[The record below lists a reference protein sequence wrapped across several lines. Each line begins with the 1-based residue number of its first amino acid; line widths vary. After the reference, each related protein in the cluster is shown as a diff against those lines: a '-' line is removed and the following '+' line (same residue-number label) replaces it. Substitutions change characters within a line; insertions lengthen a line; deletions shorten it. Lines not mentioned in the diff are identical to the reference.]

1 MAGMAPEGWEKPWP
15 FGGFLFGLG
24 MFVLA
29 VVSTFTGKTYLRGS
43 TDRTKEPFNFWTV
56 LIVQY
61 LGGIFLMWAFR
72 DSAFPN

>member
-1 MAGMAPEGWEKPWP
+1 MAGMGFRKQYP
-15 FGGFLFGLG
+15 FGAFLFGLG

-29 VVSTFTGKTYLRGS
+29 VVSTFTGKTYLKRI
-43 TDRTKEPFNFWTV
+43 TDRREEPFEFWSG

-61 LGGIFLMWAFR
+61 LGGIFLMWMFW